1 MDINIITEQE
11 AATLREMIAAS
22 RRIVICC
29 HKSPDG
35 DAIGSSLGW
44 ALYLRSLGKDPLV
57 CIPDMMPD
65 FLRWLP
71 YSADIVRYDKHQE
84 QVSKAFEE
92 ADLVFCLDF
101 NGASRLDE
109 MESVLTTCKA
119 KKVMIDH
126 HLSPFM
132 DVDLLIS
139 RPHLSSTSE
148 MVFRLIWQLGAFE
161 AMDRRWA
168 SCVYCGMMT
177 DTGGF
182 TYNSSEPAIFFI
194 ICQLLTKSI
203 DKDKIYRN
211 VFNNYSTSAIRF
223 RGYVMN
229 EKLNVSEELHASY
242 YTVTRQE
249 MKRFNFIKGDLEGLV
264 NEPLR
269 IKGMKLSISL
279 REDTE
284 VDNRILVSLRSVD
297 DFPCNQVAAQF
308 FNGGGHLNAS
318 GGKLH
323 CTIAEAEVIA
333 QKAILAFQNLLK

>member
-1 MDINIITEQE
+1 
-11 AATLREMIAAS
+11 MIAAS